1 MIIDRSVRGGWTVY
15 KAAGR
20 GRAAQPDRPLRQPTA
35 LVVCWCL
42 HNLHLFPS
50 ALHVPCSHTPK
61 LPVHHPIRQ
70 LSRRAQVSTLQYTP
84 YAPTPPDKR
93 ADELCFCFRAC
104 TRFAIEHIKAPA
116 IIICLATYIYAYVLG
131 FRSEKRGLQL
141 VGLSIE
147 NVVCT
152 SKKSDYF
159 FSTYIASGIGRVADT
174 AILQLAERRNSIPHP
189 LILPSRD
196 WSLHSFSPK
205 DQSEEGFIFL
215 FVSQR

>member
-1 MIIDRSVRGGWTVY
+1 MY

-61 LPVHHPIRQ
+61 LPVHHPLYANTLDELR
-70 LSRRAQVSTLQYTP
+70 SRLYNIPHTHA
-84 YAPTPPDKR
+84 PPDKR

-159 FSTYIASGIGRVADT
+159 FYLYCALHWQGCGYRHTSTSGKK
-174 AILQLAERRNSIPHP
+174 E
-189 LILPSRD
+189 
-196 WSLHSFSPK
+196 
-205 DQSEEGFIFL
+205 
-215 FVSQR
+215 